1 LLIGKTA
8 LTASINSNLQTLR
21 VSEFNKLLTIANNK
35 PGEEMMNKKTKKNN
49 GIKDSISK
57 LFILRDS
64 CVGTCITQKD
74 NPNIIWF
81 EGAAILLEEGVD
93 ILKSAKQKID
103 SGGMDAG
110 KDFSSS
116 VKDTVSRLIVLK
128 NSCRGDS
135 SLEESDE
142 NTNWFAGAE
151 SIICEVIDQLQ
162 MALQQTGTQAV
173 IPAAPKA
180 ADDSEDNDSVEAEK
194 QAAAG

>member
-1 LLIGKTA
+1 
-8 LTASINSNLQTLR
+8 
-21 VSEFNKLLTIANNK
+21 
-35 PGEEMMNKKTKKNN
+35 MMNRKTKKNN
-49 GIKDSISK
+49 GIKDSIAK

-64 CVGTCITQKD
+64 CVGTSITQKD

-103 SGGMDAG
+103 SGATDAS

-116 VKDTVSRLIVLK
+116 VKDTVSKLIVLK

-151 SIICEVIDQLQ
+151 SIICEAIDQLQ
-162 MALQQTGTQAV
+162 KTLQETGTQAV

>member
-1 LLIGKTA
+1 VRQSCFGGTD
-8 LTASINSNLQTLR
+8 AS
-21 VSEFNKLLTIANNK
+21 
-35 PGEEMMNKKTKKNN
+35 
-49 GIKDSISK
+49 
-57 LFILRDS
+57 
-64 CVGTCITQKD
+64 
-74 NPNIIWF
+74 
-81 EGAAILLEEGVD
+81 
-93 ILKSAKQKID
+93 
-103 SGGMDAG
+103 

-116 VKDTVSRLIVLK
+116 VKDTVSKLIVLK